1 MQRRGVWRWGYVASV
16 FPGGYFGNITQLL
29 PRDVTIFSVTIA
41 SESHTF
47 VNWNLKKKKST
58 FKLMHPFPE
67 LHKEGIK

>member
-1 MQRRGVWRWGYVASV
+1 MGIRGFCVSWWLFREHHTAD
-16 FPGGYFGNITQLL
+16 L
-29 PRDVTIFSVTIA
+29 PPDVTILSVTIA

-47 VNWNLKKKKST
+47 VNWNLKKKKKST